1 MHNQCTWQEQVP
13 PDERSGLQVIARQRG
28 HLFEWVPVCL
38 AIGIGA
44 YFSIRFEPTVA
55 QWIALACVIL
65 AGLVGARM
73 S

>member
-44 YFSIRFEPTVA
+44 HFSHPV
-55 QWIALACVIL
+55 
-65 AGLVGARM
+65 
-73 S
+73 